1 MFPERFSTDRLDFER
16 LCRDTVTPR
25 EYAGLVSTRNP
36 TVDDETEFLPWNPVC
51 TLGGAADRID
61 EFERMWED
69 RERAEWLVRPRA
81 GEDGA
86 GDLAGSAGLIC
97 DWEKDLAVPTIWLR
111 KPFWGRGYSGERAD
125 AVLEVA
131 FDRLDVGVVA
141 IPIHGDNDRSYR
153 AVERYVERHGGRYEG
168 LLRNHAGRYDEPV
181 DHHRFS
187 ISQEEFE
194 ANRD

>member
-1 MFPERFSTDRLDFER
+1 MFPERFSTDRLRFER
-16 LCRDTVTPR
+16 LCHENVEPR
-25 EYAGLVSTRNP
+25 EYADLVSTRNP
-36 TVDDETEFLPWNPVC
+36 TVRDETEFLPWNPVC
-51 TLGGAADRID
+51 TLGGAADRLD

-69 RERAEWLVRPRA
+69 RERAEWLVRPRE

-86 GDLAGSAGLIC
+86 GDLAGSVGLIC
-97 DWEKDLAVPTIWLR
+97 DWERDLAVPTIWLR

-131 FDRLDVGVVA
+131 FDRLGVGVVA
-141 IPIHGDNDRSYR
+141 ILTHGDNERSYR

-168 LLRNHAGRYDEPV
+168 LLRNHAGRYDEPA

-187 ISQEEFE
+187 ISQEEYE